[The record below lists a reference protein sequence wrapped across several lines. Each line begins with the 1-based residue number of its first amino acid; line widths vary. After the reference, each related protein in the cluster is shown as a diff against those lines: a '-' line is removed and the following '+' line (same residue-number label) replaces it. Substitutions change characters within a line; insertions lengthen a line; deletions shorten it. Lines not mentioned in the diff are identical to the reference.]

1 MRIER
6 ILTLLLLGGAAAL
19 AQTSTGAAK
28 QVPPAGG
35 PAKPFNLPP
44 IHRFTLPNGMRA
56 TLVEYGDIPKATVR
70 VVLRT
75 GKIDEAESQTDLSVL
90 TAQLMKEGTKTRSG
104 EQIAAQAA
112 SMGGVVSADPE
123 ADETSFDL
131 DVLGEFAPKAVQ
143 LLADVVENPAF
154 PEKDFDRLRND
165 QERSIAIEKSQPSG
179 QAFERWYKLLY
190 ANHPYG
196 RVFPSDAVLN
206 ADGVNDATK
215 FYNDN
220 YGALRAAV
228 YVVGKFD
235 EAAVRREINAAFAS
249 WRKGVEATNKPPKPI
264 DKPVFGFVDRPGA
277 AQSTIRIGLP
287 TIDPSQ
293 QDYVPLTVMNALL
306 GGSFGSRITANIREQ
321 KGYTYSPSSTVSVRF
336 RDGYWAETADVTT
349 AVTGPA
355 IKEIRNEITRLQN
368 EPPSEEELQ
377 GIKNYLSGLF
387 VIRNSSRGGLLNQL
401 QFVDLHGLGERYMA
415 DYVPRVSKV
424 TTAEVQS
431 LAKKYLALDK
441 IRLVVVG
448 DPEKVKPQIQEFA
461 TPSS

>member
-1 MRIER
+1 
-6 ILTLLLLGGAAAL
+6 
-19 AQTSTGAAK
+19 
-28 QVPPAGG
+28 
-35 PAKPFNLPP
+35 
-44 IHRFTLPNGMRA
+44 MRA

-206 ADGVNDATK
+206 AYGVKDATK
-215 FYNDN
+215 F
-220 YGALRAAV
+220 
-228 YVVGKFD
+228 
-235 EAAVRREINAAFAS
+235 
-249 WRKGVEATNKPPKPI
+249 
-264 DKPVFGFVDRPGA
+264 
-277 AQSTIRIGLP
+277 
-287 TIDPSQ
+287 
-293 QDYVPLTVMNALL
+293 
-306 GGSFGSRITANIREQ
+306 
-321 KGYTYSPSSTVSVRF
+321 
-336 RDGYWAETADVTT
+336 
-349 AVTGPA
+349 
-355 IKEIRNEITRLQN
+355 
-368 EPPSEEELQ
+368 
-377 GIKNYLSGLF
+377 
-387 VIRNSSRGGLLNQL
+387 
-401 QFVDLHGLGERYMA
+401 
-415 DYVPRVSKV
+415 
-424 TTAEVQS
+424 
-431 LAKKYLALDK
+431 
-441 IRLVVVG
+441 
-448 DPEKVKPQIQEFA
+448 
-461 TPSS
+461 